1 MFSNEAGLGS
11 LAVLHGTAA
20 VSYTH
25 LFEGVKLMAPKGWH
39 EVLTWVY
46 GDYMELPPEEKR
58 VPAHSDLEI
67 EVW

>member
-1 MFSNEAGLGS
+1 MTLLDDWCGQTVDLD
-11 LAVLHGTAA
+11 
-20 VSYTH
+20 
-25 LFEGVKLMAPKGWH
+25 FEGVKLMAPKGWH